1 VCSPK
6 TKHQTKNTDPNKQ
19 TSLGS
24 WQQYKKMNTHS
35 FRGTANT
42 DMVGDVDNEEGSLT
56 MAVNDVIQVLRCS
69 ETHCY
74 AFNETTGALG
84 YAPVA
89 TIDRMYESPPSPP
102 SPPSS
107 SSFSSPPA
115 SSPPSSSIPPS
126 LKLEAQVR
134 TASTV
139 EKLLSSSITA
149 DALNKRELVEVCS
162 TLCRIVRANEVK
174 LRDVE
179 IDAHQNKV
187 TARKHLLDARNENQQ
202 TFTFLQKE
210 LECAN
215 RTLEEERDES
225 KQMRLSLRAVRQRVR
240 RASLDMHKTPQD
252 DTEKSGFVNS
262 DPGLTSTLTSTS
274 TSTTAEEAEATV
286 GNILQMLAG
295 YSAKKGSTSEDEM
308 AEKLI
313 WAEVDNFQLSFQSF
327 ASDIRSKQNRIDA
340 LQDKLQ
346 ASQLE
351 VKKYQ
356 DNQDQ
361 TLALVLQSKEDT
373 IGALQEQLR
382 ATELQ
387 VKKYQD
393 VFCKKKQERKKA
405 RRASYKG
412 IM

>member
-1 VCSPK
+1 
-6 TKHQTKNTDPNKQ
+6 
-19 TSLGS
+19 
-24 WQQYKKMNTHS
+24 MNTHS

-102 SPPSS
+102 CPPSPPSS
-107 SSFSSPPA
+107 SSFSSLPA

-179 IDAHQNKV
+179 IDVHQNKV

-225 KQMRLSLRAVRQRVR
+225 KQMRLSLRAVRKRVR
-240 RASLDMHKTPQD
+240 RASLDVLDMHKTPQD
-252 DTEKSGFVNS
+252 DTEKSFGFVNS
-262 DPGLTSTLTSTS
+262 DPGLTSTSTSTS

-313 WAEVDNFQLSFQSF
+313 WAEVDKFQLSFQSF

-393 VFCKKKQERKKA
+393 VFCKKKQERKENLHLNL
-405 RRASYKG
+405 R
-412 IM
+412 

>member
-1 VCSPK
+1 
-6 TKHQTKNTDPNKQ
+6 
-19 TSLGS
+19 
-24 WQQYKKMNTHS
+24 MNTHS

-102 SPPSS
+102 AS

-179 IDAHQNKV
+179 IDVHQNKV

-225 KQMRLSLRAVRQRVR
+225 KQMRLSLRAVRKRVR

-262 DPGLTSTLTSTS
+262 DPGLTSTSTSTS

-313 WAEVDNFQLSFQSF
+313 WAEVDKFQLSFQSF

-361 TLALVLQSKEDT
+361 TLASVLQSKEDT

-393 VFCKKKQERKKA
+393 VFCKKKQERKKT